1 MPQLKSSKP
10 TSIRRPVGS
19 RPGEP
24 GFVGIRAETRGE
36 GIRRRLIPTQI
47 FEKGQELLGV
57 GQGDAVDIDP
67 GPGIQRVGIPVVGG
81 AAPGRGFATNS
92 RTFRLL
98 KGIKTIKRAAGK
110 KGFTEA
116 DKNVLNKLIGQI
128 KRLRQSVSKMS
139 SNSLLKFLDPSRGFK
154 PPSNFDLPNL
164 KNIGELKR
172 LANSAEFRGKLDVVR
187 QKLKRPSI
195 EIQVGKPIRDI
206 EQRAAG
212 TGKPSGIPILTR
224 KAKLER
230 RAKSFREA
238 VRRTFGRKRK
248 KK

>member
-1 MPQLKSSKP
+1 MPQLKSSKS
-10 TSIRRPVGS
+10 TSIRKPVGS

-47 FEKGQELLGV
+47 FEAGQELLGV
-57 GQGDAVDIDP
+57 GQSDAVDIDP
-67 GPGIQRVGIPVVGG
+67 GPGVQMVEIPVIGG
-81 AAPGRGFATNS
+81 AAPGAGFTTNS

-116 DKNVLNKLIGQI
+116 DKSVLNKLIGQI
-128 KRLRQSVSKMS
+128 KRLQSSISKMS
-139 SNSLLKFLDPSRGFK
+139 SGRLIKFLDPTRGFK

-172 LANSAEFRGKLDVVR
+172 LANSAEFRGRLDVVK

-195 EIQVGKPIRDI
+195 ETQVGKPIRDI

-212 TGKPSGIPILTR
+212 TGKPSDIPILTR

-230 RAKSFREA
+230 RAKSVREA
-238 VRRTFGRKRK
+238 VRRTFGKRK